1 MKISLKIDWCGGWKN
16 VVGWKLNIWD
26 FLNYLP
32 LIGLME
38 MDYLTNYANNLILNG
53 YRIIPV
59 LNGKKSTNIQKW
71 TEKSFV

>member
-1 MKISLKIDWCGGWKN
+1 
-16 VVGWKLNIWD
+16 
-26 FLNYLP
+26 
-32 LIGLME
+32 ME